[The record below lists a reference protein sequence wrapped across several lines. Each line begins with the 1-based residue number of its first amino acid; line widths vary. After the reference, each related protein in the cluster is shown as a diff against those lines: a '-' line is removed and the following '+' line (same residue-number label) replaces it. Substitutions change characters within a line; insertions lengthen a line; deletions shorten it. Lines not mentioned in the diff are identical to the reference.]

1 MKIVSACLAGIECR
15 FDCKSK
21 TSIQIVEM
29 IEKGEAIPLCPEQ
42 LGGLSTP
49 RTPAEIIGDKVIDKN
64 GIEVTKQYHH
74 GAKEALKIAK
84 LAGAS
89 EAYLKSKSPMCGSD
103 QIYDGSFSS
112 NLIEG
117 DGIFAKLLKENG
129 IIVKKID

>member
-89 EAYLKSKSPMCGSD
+89 EAYLKSKSPMCGAD

>member
-21 TSIQIVEM
+21 TNIQIVEM

-89 EAYLKSKSPMCGSD
+89 EAYLKSKSPMCGAD